1 MKLCVHGIGYIGLA
15 TSAFFANAGHEVVGY
30 DPDERLVAELQ
41 AGNPRTTEDDLRTFV
56 LDALDDGFEP
66 TTEPVEADCHLVCV
80 PTPYDEAS
88 NQADLTYVEAAG
100 RTVADLL
107 RPGDLVI
114 LESTVPPG
122 TTEGIFATLLETS
135 GLTAGVDF
143 ALAHCP
149 EMVLPGNI
157 TYEIVHNDRLIGG
170 VDGASTDRAVDLY
183 EPLVEGTIHRAPDAT
198 TAEFAKLAQNA
209 YRDVNIAFANEL
221 ARVAHDYGIRS
232 RDAIALANVHPRVE
246 ILHPGPGV
254 GGHCLPIDP
263 WFLGQSSDELDVVA
277 SARRVNEGMVDFVVD
292 LLEAELGD
300 LAGTS
305 VAVLGVAYKGNV
317 DDSRHSPGLR
327 FADRLRSVQPASGD
341 GVEVTATDGG
351 QTGTTDSGVDVRLT
365 DPYVDDHDG
374 TLGLVELDDALRD
387 VDAVVVT
394 AAHDA
399 FRDIDP
405 EWVSEL
411 VAHPLV
417 VDTLACLD
425 SDEWRAAGFDYV
437 EV

>member
-1 MKLCVHGIGYIGLA
+1 MKICVHGIGYIGLA
-15 TSAFFANAGHEVVGY
+15 TAALFANAGHDVVGY
-30 DPDERLVAELQ
+30 DPNERLVSELRS
-41 AGNPRTTEDDLRTFV
+41 GNPRTTEEELRTFV
-56 LDALDDGFEP
+56 LDALDNGFEP
-66 TTEPVEADCHLVCV
+66 ADEPVEADCHLVCV
-80 PTPYDEAS
+80 PTPYDEES
-88 NQADLTYVEAAG
+88 QMADLAYVEAAG
-100 RTVADLL
+100 RTVAEYL

-122 TTEGIFATLLETS
+122 TTEGAFASVLETS
-135 GLTAGVDF
+135 GLTAGEDF

-157 TYEIVHNDRLIGG
+157 TYEIVHNDRIIGG
-170 VDGASTDRAVDLY
+170 IDTASTDRAVALY
-183 EPLVEGTIHRAPDAT
+183 EPLVEGAIHRAPDAT
-198 TAEFAKLAQNA
+198 TAEFVKLTQNA

-232 RDAIALANVHPRVE
+232 RDAIALANVHPRVDV
-246 ILHPGPGV
+246 LQPGPGV

-263 WFLGQSSDELDVVA
+263 WFLGQSSDSLDIIE
-277 SARRVNEGMVDFVVD
+277 SARRINEGMVDFVAE
-292 LLEAELGD
+292 LLEGEVGP

-327 FADRLRSVQPASGD
+327 FADLLRAVPAAAGT
-341 GVEVTATDGG
+341 EAEATATDGG
-351 QTGTTDSGVDVRLT
+351 QTGHDTGVDVRLH

-374 TLGLVELDDALRD
+374 SLGLVGLKDALRD
-387 VDAVVVT
+387 ADAVVVT

-399 FRDIDP
+399 YRDLNP
-405 EWVSEL
+405 KMVREL
-411 VAHPLV
+411 VSRPLV
-417 VDTLACLD
+417 VDTLSCLD
-425 SDEWRAAGFDYV
+425 ANAWRDAGFDYV

>member
-15 TSAFFANAGHEVVGY
+15 TAALFANAGHEVVGY
-30 DPDERLVAELQ
+30 DPDERLVSELR
-41 AGNPRTTEDDLRTFV
+41 ADNPRTTEDELRAFV
-56 LDALDDGFEP
+56 LEALDREFEP

-80 PTPYDEAS
+80 PTPYDEES
-88 NQADLTYVEAAG
+88 RRADLTYVEAAG

-107 RPGDLVI
+107 RPGDLVV

-122 TTEGIFATLLETS
+122 TTEGVFATLLETS

-157 TYEIVHNDRLIGG
+157 TYEIVHNDRIVGG
-170 VDGASTDRAVDLY
+170 VDGASTDRVVALY
-183 EPLVEGTIHRAPDAT
+183 EPLVEGAIHRAPDAT

-209 YRDVNIAFANEL
+209 YRDVNVAFANEL

-232 RDAIALANVHPRVE
+232 RDAIALANVHPRVDV
-246 ILHPGPGV
+246 LNPGPGV

-263 WFLGQSSDELDVVA
+263 WFLGQSSDSLDLVE
-277 SARRVNEGMVDFVVD
+277 SARRVNEGMVDFVAD
-292 LLEAELGD
+292 LLEAELGA
-300 LAGTS
+300 LAGAS

-327 FADRLRSVQPASGD
+327 FADRLRAVQATS
-341 GVEVTATDGG
+341 ETELEATATDGG
-351 QTGTTDSGVDVRLT
+351 QTDADDGVDVRLS

-374 TLGLVELDDALRD
+374 TLGLVALDDALED
-387 VDAVVVT
+387 ADAVVVT

-399 FRDIDP
+399 FRDLDP
-405 EWVSEL
+405 ERVRDL
-411 VAHPLV
+411 VARPLV

-425 SDEWRAAGFDYV
+425 AERWRAAGFDYV